1 MSAETTAA
9 QAPGAPVVCSRA
21 GCRAEA
27 RWLLP
32 KICEAGN
39 ITRDAIGAIRVKTDQ
54 TFVQIAANV
63 AANFGEGLERFAMSM
78 SAPAFA

>member
-27 RWLLP
+27 RWQERNLNAA
-32 KICEAGN
+32 E
-39 ITRDAIGAIRVKTDQ
+39 TREG
-54 TFVQIAANV
+54 IAYD
-63 AANFGEGLERFAMSM
+63 
-78 SAPAFA
+78 PAKLYGGKP